1 MRRLLLCLLLLV
13 GIGAD
18 CPMTGDM
25 PAGMPVSNENTN
37 TSAGAGQSDWPQAAR
52 LTAFDPAGDDL
63 YGDKVAGTENTVAV
77 GTEHKDQLKG
87 VVDVFVKFA
96 GAWQYFTRLTRGPAR
111 MPEQGFG
118 SSVAVSN
125 NQVFVGAH
133 KFAIEGSFHIQR
145 GAVYVYSSRGADYE
159 QVQLLTI
166 SDGMD
171 FEHFGNSMAYEQNQG
186 HLIVGAMGRNRFQG
200 AAYVFKTQGGTFAQT
215 ARLTA
220 SDATDSDNFGASVAM
235 SNVWAAVGA
244 PIKQSGLG
252 AVYVFER
259 SGDDW
264 DEIQK
269 ISATDGVK
277 TDQFGSAVDMDD
289 DLLVVSAPSKKR
301 PGDELLMAGAV
312 YVYRRIGGSYTL
324 ETTIVPDDEFAGLFG
339 SSIAVHD
346 GRIAIGVESKGAALI
361 YEKKDDA
368 WGVVA
373 TIIPDESHAVDSFGN
388 AMALVDDGLIVG
400 ARSSNEAGERAAG
413 AVYVFTEPGSNSGP
427 NIPGDVRF
435 RDHVDDEFND

>member
-1 MRRLLLCLLLLV
+1 MRLLLICLLLLV

-18 CPMTGDM
+18 CPTGGDIPGGMALPGGDM
-25 PAGMPVSNENTN
+25 KDP
-37 TSAGAGQSDWPQAAR
+37 AGAGQSDWPQAAR
-52 LTAFDPAGDDL
+52 LTAFDPAGDEL

-77 GTEHKDQLKG
+77 GTEQKDQLKG

-96 GAWQYFTRLTRGPAR
+96 GEWKYLTRLTRGPAR

-118 SSVAVSN
+118 SSVAVST

-145 GAVYVYSSRGADYE
+145 GAVYVFSSRGSDYE

-166 SDGMD
+166 SDGVD
-171 FEHFGNSMAYEQNQG
+171 FEHLGNSMAYESNQG
-186 HLIVGAMGRNRFQG
+186 HLIVGAFGRNRFQG

-220 SDATDSDNFGASVAM
+220 SDAADSDNFGASVAM

-269 ISATDGVK
+269 LSAPDGVM
-277 TDQFGSAVDMDD
+277 TDQFGSSVAMDD
-289 DLLVVSAPSKKR
+289 DLLVVSAPSKQR

-312 YVYRRIGGSYTL
+312 YVYRRSGGTYAL
-324 ETTIVPDDEFAGLFG
+324 ETTIVPDDAFAGLFG
-339 SSIAVHD
+339 SSVAVHD
-346 GRIAIGVESKGAALI
+346 GRIAIGVEAKGAALI
-361 YEKKDDA
+361 YEKQGDD
-368 WGVVA
+368 WSVVA
-373 TIIPDESHAVDSFGN
+373 TIIPDESHAIDSFGN
-388 AMALVDDGLIVG
+388 DMALVDDGLIVG

-413 AVYVFTEPGSNSGP
+413 ATYIFADPGASSGP

-435 RDHVDDEFND
+435 